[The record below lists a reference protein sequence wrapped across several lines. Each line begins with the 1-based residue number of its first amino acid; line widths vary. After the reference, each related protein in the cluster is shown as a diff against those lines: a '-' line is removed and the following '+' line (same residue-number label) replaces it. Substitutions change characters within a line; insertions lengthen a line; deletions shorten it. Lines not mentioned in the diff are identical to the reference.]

1 MHVSGA
7 RREFRPMEAS
17 VENQGKG
24 GAEKSGSVLPS
35 LTNSEGNLK
44 FTLFKVLNALK
55 HFYSFKELEERL
67 GVSAQILWRYVSL
80 RSVPERVTAERLL
93 QKIEDEKL
101 IDEAFERAIKD
112 SEEPWQVLSS
122 PGVMEL
128 AELKVISTLKG
139 DRVNV
144 VITGPDGYSTAFGAI
159 LADALHARLCVASR
173 SPHSRHLIVKSY
185 KVSQDYYDTLI
196 FPRECIQRRGRAL
209 LVSVD
214 GDKASQISALIDVA
228 NMRQVSIAGVLA
240 IFGSEPKIRDLVKS
254 KTGSDA
260 KVLVLAKYCEG
271 QEDLCP
277 EVKKTRQ
284 ES

>member
-1 MHVSGA
+1 
-7 RREFRPMEAS
+7 MEAS

-93 QKIEDEKL
+93 QRIEDEKL
-101 IDEAFERAIKD
+101 IDEAFERAIRD

-122 PGVMEL
+122 PGIMEL

-139 DRVNV
+139 DKVNI
-144 VITGPDGYSTAFGAI
+144 VITGSDGYSTAFGAI

-240 IFGSEPKIRDLVKS
+240 IFGSESKIRDLVKS

-260 KVLVLAKYCEG
+260 KVLVLAKYCEE
-271 QEDLCP
+271 QEDLCS
-277 EVKKTRQ
+277 EVKKSRQ

>member
-1 MHVSGA
+1 
-7 RREFRPMEAS
+7 MEAS
-17 VENQGKG
+17 VEDQSKG
-24 GAEKSGSVLPS
+24 GTEKSGSALPS

-93 QKIEDEKL
+93 QRIEDEKL

-122 PGVMEL
+122 PGIMEL

-214 GDKASQISALIDVA
+214 GDKASQLSALIDVVK
-228 NMRQVSIAGVLA
+228 MRQVSIAGVLA
-240 IFGSEPKIRDLVKS
+240 IFGSESKIRDLVKS
-254 KTGSDA
+254 KMGSDV

-271 QEDLCP
+271 QEDLCS

>member
-93 QKIEDEKL
+93 QRIEDEKL

-122 PGVMEL
+122 PGIMEL

-240 IFGSEPKIRDLVKS
+240 IFGSESKIRDLVKS

-271 QEDLCP
+271 QEDLCS
-277 EVKKTRQ
+277 EVKKGRQ

>member
-101 IDEAFERAIKD
+101 IDEAFERAIRD

-122 PGVMEL
+122 PGIMEL
-128 AELKVISTLKG
+128 AELKVLSTLKG
-139 DRVNV
+139 DRVNI

-240 IFGSEPKIRDLVKS
+240 IFGSESKIRDLVKS

-271 QEDLCP
+271 QEDLCS
-277 EVKKTRQ
+277 EVKKSRQ

>member
-93 QKIEDEKL
+93 QRIEDEKL

-122 PGVMEL
+122 PGIMEL

-277 EVKKTRQ
+277 EVKKSRQ

>member
-128 AELKVISTLKG
+128 AELKVLSTLKG

-277 EVKKTRQ
+277 EVKKSRQ

>member
-101 IDEAFERAIKD
+101 IDEAFERAIRD

-128 AELKVISTLKG
+128 AELKVLSTLKG

-277 EVKKTRQ
+277 EVKKSRQ

>member
-1 MHVSGA
+1 
-7 RREFRPMEAS
+7 MEAS

-93 QKIEDEKL
+93 QRIEDEKL
-101 IDEAFERAIKD
+101 IDEAFERAIRD

-122 PGVMEL
+122 PGIMEL

-139 DRVNV
+139 DKVNI

-240 IFGSEPKIRDLVKS
+240 IFGSESKIRDLVKS

-271 QEDLCP
+271 QEDLCS
-277 EVKKTRQ
+277 EVKKSRQ